1 MKLKRGLSLEIWE
14 ASTTRPY
21 TKEKFSDFIPGL
33 TVSKRYEIDKEK
45 GYGIS
50 GFFFVTQEINDETL
64 KIEII
69 SLFIPFLFY
78 KHDINIRDKTKKK

>member
-1 MKLKRGLSLEIWE
+1 MPIYFEKEIFVNAFGWLLKEFNKWNKGLEIKERVITIKKREIWE

-21 TKEKFSDFIPGL
+21 TKEEFSEFIRGL

-50 GFFFVTQEINDETL
+50 G
-64 KIEII
+64 
-69 SLFIPFLFY
+69 
-78 KHDINIRDKTKKK
+78 